1 MALCH
6 EWSTAVNAD
15 PAILSRSVEDGLSV
29 LGYDS
34 VKPEQLAA
42 IKSVFRGEDVFV
54 SVPTGFGKSLMYQIL
69 PICARKLLRSCGST
83 LPADLIP
90 LVVVVSPL
98 IALMQDQVSKL
109 NSGCSGDI
117 NAICVSGLSTTDGT
131 ALQEYAIGSPETII
145 GGCSLFRDGHFTR
158 RVVALAIDEAHCV
171 VKW

>member
-42 IKSVFRGEDVFV
+42 IKSVLRGEDVFV

-69 PICARKLLRSCGST
+69 PICTRKLLRSCGST

-90 LVVVVSPL
+90 VVVVVSPL

-109 NSGCSGDI
+109 NSGCSGD
-117 NAICVSGLSTTDGT
+117 STRFVY
-131 ALQEYAIGSPETII
+131 LVCQQPMVQ
-145 GGCSLFRDGHFTR
+145 CFRNTLLIYLG
-158 RVVALAIDEAHCV
+158 VL
-171 VKW
+171 KLL